1 MRCPPLLKNGRVVM
15 ARMVRQYLTEARYT
29 FRQTQ
34 HLLCDFACTT
44 IQVNRLVLV
53 ILAGADIRPAET
65 SNASE
70 GVSVRSRVS
79 APSHDGVVQQLAA
92 ELEAL
97 KAAMKSDKDKHHA
110 ELGAL
115 KSDKEKHHAEVEALK
130 GKVSGIPYRSNIY
143 DENSLLT

>member
-1 MRCPPLLKNGRVVM
+1 RRLGK
-15 ARMVRQYLTEARYT
+15 
-29 FRQTQ
+29 Q
-34 HLLCDFACTT
+34 HLHKLLTAVGQDCLQGTNNT
-44 IQVNRLVLV
+44 WEKVNRLVLV

-70 GVSVRSRVS
+70 GGFVRSRVS

-97 KAAMKSDKDKHHA
+97 KAAMESDKDKHHA

-115 KSDKEKHHAEVEALK
+115 KSEKEKHHAEVEALK
-130 GKVSGIPYRSNIY
+130 GKEEGIFSLRSKRPRPKR
-143 DENSLLT
+143 NSMRGWSIQVRS